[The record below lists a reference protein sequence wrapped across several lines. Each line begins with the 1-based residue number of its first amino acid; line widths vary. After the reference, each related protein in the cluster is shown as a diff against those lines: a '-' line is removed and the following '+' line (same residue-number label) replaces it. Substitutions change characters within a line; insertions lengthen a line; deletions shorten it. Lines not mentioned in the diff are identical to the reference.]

1 MIEKWKR
8 AVNNGTFFAALLI
21 DLCKAFDCVCH
32 DLLIAKLNAYGLSL
46 SPSKL
51 VNSYLQKR
59 KQRTKNSIA
68 YSLWEEI
75 VSGVPQGSILGPLL
89 FNIFLCD
96 LFLSTESNYYRSYA
110 NDTTPYVIGNDSGE
124 VVSELKAIAEKLFT
138 WFSQSKMKANHEK
151 CNLLLSTTEAF
162 NFPIS
167 ETVIH
172 TLEKAAGSNLR

>member
-1 MIEKWKR
+1 M
-8 AVNNGTFFAALLI
+8 
-21 DLCKAFDCVCH
+21 
-32 DLLIAKLNAYGLSL
+32 
-46 SPSKL
+46 
-51 VNSYLQKR
+51 
-59 KQRTKNSIA
+59 
-68 YSLWEEI
+68 
-75 VSGVPQGSILGPLL
+75 
-89 FNIFLCD
+89 
-96 LFLSTESNYYRSYA
+96 FLSTESNYYRSYA

-172 TLEKAAGSNLR
+172 TLEKAAGINLR